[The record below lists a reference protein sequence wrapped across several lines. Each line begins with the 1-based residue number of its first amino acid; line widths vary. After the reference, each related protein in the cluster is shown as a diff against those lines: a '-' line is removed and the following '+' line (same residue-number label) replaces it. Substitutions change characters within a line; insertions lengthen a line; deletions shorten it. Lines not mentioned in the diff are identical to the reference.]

1 MSNSLPVGTELFCE
15 VFYKTIYVVENKIE
29 ESSEIFKAN
38 CLLVGLDMI
47 TGSAVAVSQLQ
58 TARELMWR
66 DWNKF
71 RKDREK
77 PREIDQLVIV
87 HTEYWTDMMD
97 NRDLVT
103 EFIDRHIRSIPGY
116 ANVPARF

>member
-1 MSNSLPVGTELFCE
+1 
-15 VFYKTIYVVENKIE
+15 
-29 ESSEIFKAN
+29 
-38 CLLVGLDMI
+38 
-47 TGSAVAVSQLQ
+47 
-58 TARELMWR
+58 MWR